1 MSDFVTS
8 NFVTSDFVTSD
19 FVMPV
24 RALHLIKEYVRPV
37 TRPDWRTFERPIN
50 PDTFITQLR
59 DLTILHKSELFMTAY
74 INMRHSEFHTMHTW
88 IEFSGVDSYIYFNG
102 GCREIILSNRWL
114 AQQQR
119 MYDGL

>member
-1 MSDFVTS
+1 MPNCVMS
-8 NFVTSDFVTSD
+8 NC
-19 FVMPV
+19 VMPL
-24 RALHLIKEYVRPV
+24 RALHLIQEYVRPL
-37 TRPDWRTFERPIN
+37 TRPDWRTFERTIN
-50 PDTFITQLR
+50 PDIFITQLR

-102 GCREIILSNRWL
+102 GCRESILSNKWL

-119 MYDGL
+119 VYEEL